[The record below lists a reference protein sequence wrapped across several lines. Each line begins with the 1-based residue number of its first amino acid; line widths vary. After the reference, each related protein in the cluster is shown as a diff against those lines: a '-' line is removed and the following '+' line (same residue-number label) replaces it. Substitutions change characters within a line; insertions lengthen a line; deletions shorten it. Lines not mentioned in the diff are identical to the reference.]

1 MTTSLNVLAEKDEST
16 VYKKTLPK
24 WKDFKKKII
33 AQSTPPPIP
42 FPGWDCGWKACGAT
56 CTAGVSKLLWNS
68 VKQTIT
74 ARLSLLPAWMQD
86 QTGECWHIKK
96 QQSTT
101 TRSSGIFSVSAR
113 CECPVLDGW
122 KRPCLISYSRPSPR
136 QCSGQV
142 GCTEHVWFPAVMKG
156 VWLSRK
162 FDWMLFNCRALVGW
176 RTG

>member
-16 VYKKTLPK
+16 VYKKTSRNEKTL
-24 WKDFKKKII
+24 KKKLLH
-33 AQSTPPPIP
+33 SPPLPPSP

-86 QTGECWHIKK
+86 QTGECWHIKARRRD
-96 QQSTT
+96 QVEF
-101 TRSSGIFSVSAR
+101 FSVSAR